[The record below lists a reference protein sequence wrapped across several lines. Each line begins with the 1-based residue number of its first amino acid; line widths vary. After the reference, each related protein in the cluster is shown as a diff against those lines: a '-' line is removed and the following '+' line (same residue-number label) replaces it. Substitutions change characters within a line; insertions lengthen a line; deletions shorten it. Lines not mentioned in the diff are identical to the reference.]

1 MLRRAKNTPTHSF
14 VSNLYI
20 SQHSLP
26 ENIESHLVSWKK
38 MTPALERSNKNT
50 CQSHIPIM
58 KSVLLIEAEISV
70 TKVFITAKMKN
81 SNYEVNRK

>member
-1 MLRRAKNTPTHSF
+1 M
-14 VSNLYI
+14 YI
-20 SQHSLP
+20 SQINKMQQLGFHRFFNQSTLP

-70 TKVFITAKMKN
+70 TKVFITAKL
-81 SNYEVNRK
+81 